1 MVDNSQSATLLSSDF
16 NMRPSDII
24 QQDWKY
30 ALTMI
35 SGGITRKLYAIAIFN
50 ILMGITIIG
59 IDIGLMA
66 NDDLV

>member
-1 MVDNSQSATLLSSDF
+1 MADNSQSTTLISSDF
-16 NMRPSDII
+16 NMRSGDII

-35 SGGITRKLYAIAIFN
+35 SGGTTRKLYAIAIFN
-50 ILMGITIIG
+50 ILMGIAIIG

-66 NDDLV
+66 NDDIV

>member
-1 MVDNSQSATLLSSDF
+1 
-16 NMRPSDII
+16 MRPSDII